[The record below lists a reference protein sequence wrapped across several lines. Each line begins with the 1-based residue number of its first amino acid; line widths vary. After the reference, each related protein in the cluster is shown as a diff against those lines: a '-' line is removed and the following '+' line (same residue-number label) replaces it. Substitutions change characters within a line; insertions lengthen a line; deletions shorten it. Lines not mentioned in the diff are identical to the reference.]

1 MAFVNE
7 RLTALQKENFVK
19 QGIKN
24 PLSSNQV
31 LNPNFWTIDH
41 ERNACLINI
50 GAYHDMPE
58 EEQFVFIFDSGIFM
72 FTLQMCNIS
81 DTTKSWEFKKYKS
94 LNNPNEIDEEQLMT
108 VFKEALLE
116 YKYNGL
122 PSKYKQQFKMKIE
135 F

>member
-7 RLTALQKENFVK
+7 RLTSLQKENFVK
-19 QGIKN
+19 LGIKN

-41 ERNACLINI
+41 ERNICLINI

-58 EEQFVFIFDSGIFM
+58 NEHFIFIIDSKIFM
-72 FTLQMCNIS
+72 FTLQMSNIS
-81 DTTKSWEFKKYKS
+81 DTTKGWNFKKYTL
-94 LNNPNEIDEEQLMT
+94 LNNADEIDEKQLMT
-108 VFKEALLE
+108 TFKEALSE

-122 PSKYKQQFKMKIE
+122 PDEYKQQFKMKIN

>member
-7 RLTALQKENFVK
+7 KLSTLQKEDFVK
-19 QGIKN
+19 KN
-24 PLSSNQV
+24 IQNPHCSNQV

-50 GAYHDMPE
+50 GAYHDIPE
-58 EEQFVFIFDSGIFM
+58 EEQFVFIYNTGIFL
-72 FTLQMCNIS
+72 FTLQMCSIS
-81 DTTKSWEFKKYKS
+81 DTTRAWNFKNYIS
-94 LNNPNEIDEEQLMT
+94 LNNPSEIEEEQLMMI
-108 VFKEALLE
+108 FKEALLE

-122 PSKYKQQFKMKIE
+122 PITYKQQFKMKIN